1 MIEQACRRG
10 RRLVVAACVGI
21 AIALLDPA
29 PVAWA
34 ADDCGPPSGGLV
46 ICNAANQTNG
56 GYHDA
61 DGITYTGAD
70 LTIRHLGDG
79 LLPTQ
84 FIALDGGGVLS
95 VQSNAAILQTQPGA
109 PAGISVVSSDGP
121 VTIVTGTA
129 GAVLVTGDG
138 VRGLRAETTGG
149 SGEVVI
155 DAKADVA
162 ALGDYTFTPYAQAA
176 VFAQAVGGNVTV
188 DTRSVLATGAGAMG
202 VFASSLLVGGTTM
215 VRVAG
220 DVSSDNVGIFADGQ
234 GAVTVL
240 AHDVETFGDNAP
252 GVRALGSN
260 SAAAVSVTADKVTT
274 HGDASLGIW
283 ATSLLGS
290 VAIEAQAVM
299 TSGATANG
307 ILADSHGS
315 LSITIGGAIHS
326 GGAGIVAL
334 SDLGPIT
341 VRAGDIVSG
350 GGGLTAVI
358 QTGGS
363 GEAIDIVTGKVVAAG
378 NGIQVLNN
386 AGAVTL
392 RSGGVEVSGAGNDG
406 VAVNGAGAS
415 QVEVTGAVSVEDGF
429 GVQVAG
435 TSVDLVTRAVTT
447 GGGGGIG
454 VRGNAALG
462 PASITVLGQVTT
474 SGTLAQGVVGSSGGG
489 LLTIRTQGVSTRGE
503 ASSAIEASLFGT
515 GSLSIEAG
523 GPLET
528 LGADAFGIL
537 FGNAGGPTQ
546 IVAEDISTAGV
557 GATGI
562 AGQSRGDIGILVK
575 GTIST
580 LGFQASGIDVGSTTG
595 AAIAIETGAVSTA
608 GDLAFGIA
616 AGRSGPGTAAV
627 SILVHGAIATAG
639 EIATG
644 ILASNSGSGGIVI
657 TAAGVSTQGNAA
669 YAILADDQAGG
680 GTGGVQIRSAG
691 QVSTAGDGA
700 LGINVFSR
708 SSGIVI
714 DADSVSTARAAAN
727 AIQATALG
735 EGNAADVQVM
745 LRGQVETQGLL
756 AHGLFLQ
763 AVNGNIF
770 ADLHEVQAT
779 GLAAQGVLAV
789 AADRV
794 EIALD
799 RVEGGAQAA
808 GIAATVGQA
817 ALITVRAGGT
827 LGSLADLA
835 VSVDGGGDATLHL
848 YGQALGTLVFA
859 EGDDTVY
866 VHDGGRLDL
875 RKFFDSDSDGVRD
888 LDGST
893 ASSVFGDG
901 EDLVVIERGGVLGL
915 PTVADGE
922 IGQLVE
928 GLELLR
934 NAGLIDLRET
944 APGLAVNDR
953 MVISNLESDG
963 GGLFLDVR
971 LDAGGPNFA
980 QATDRLV
987 VTGDLTGITYVSV
1000 KNAGGLGD
1008 DTDQDVGFPTDP
1020 NQRGISIVQVKGA
1033 ADAGAVQLAKP
1044 VVAGAWEYHLVHF
1057 DPYDLNDYQPD
1068 TQSNPDESDPELGF
1082 TPFHDYRLQ
1091 STFFPGVYEYA
1102 ALVQGANLLGQA
1114 ALGGLLDRPVAPDA
1128 IAQPGGGQGAALG
1141 LADTQE
1147 AVRAT
1152 AGDGLALGGW
1162 IAGFGAGLRVS
1173 PGHDSD
1179 FHQDTYGLQVG
1190 YDAVGWRDLFAAGDR
1205 LLLGVAGTLAE
1216 GRVDFDG
1223 SDSKLDLSL
1232 YGAGVYAGYR
1242 AGGLKAGLVA
1252 QFLAGSGDYSAP
1264 YQGVDDDFG
1273 LTSLGLAGDAAW
1285 RFELGAAY
1293 LEPSARL
1300 AYVHSWSDDFSDGAD
1315 VPITLDDSQSLVGR
1329 LAVELG
1335 TRIDSV
1341 SPYVRV
1347 GVSREFLGESEASAS
1362 GLTFESSTRGTA
1374 FELGGGLAVWDLGNN
1389 LSLHLD
1395 ATWRFGDEVSGL
1407 GASAALKLSW

>member
-1 MIEQACRRG
+1 MIERACWRG
-10 RRLVVAACVGI
+10 RRVVVAACVGI
-21 AIALLDPA
+21 AFALLDPA
-29 PVAWA
+29 PAAWG

-46 ICNAANQTNG
+46 ICNAANETNG

-84 FIALDGGGVLS
+84 FISLEGGGALG

-109 PAGISVVSSDGP
+109 PAGISVVSSDGSA
-121 VTIVTGTA
+121 TIVTGSA

-149 SGEVVI
+149 SGDVVI
-155 DAKADVA
+155 DANADVTV
-162 ALGDYTFTPYAQAA
+162 LGDYTFTPYAQAA

-202 VFASSLLVGGTTM
+202 VFASSLLVGGTTT
-215 VRVAG
+215 VRAAG
-220 DVSSDNVGIFADGQ
+220 TVSSDNIGILADGQ
-234 GAVTVL
+234 GAVTVE
-240 AHDVETFGDNAP
+240 ARTVETFGDGAA

-260 SAAAVSVTADKVTT
+260 STAAVSVTLDKVVTQ
-274 HGDASLGIW
+274 GDGAPGIW
-283 ATSLLGS
+283 ATSLQGS
-290 VAIEAQAVM
+290 VDIAAQAV
-299 TSGATANG
+299 TTDGLNSTGVAASSYGA
-307 ILADSHGS
+307 
-315 LSITIGGAIHS
+315 LSIAIGGAIRS
-326 GGAGIVAL
+326 GGSGISAI
-334 SDLGPIT
+334 SQTGPIT
-341 VRAGDIVSG
+341 VRAHDILAG
-350 GGGLTAVI
+350 GGGLTAAI

-363 GEAIDIVTGKVVAAG
+363 GEAIDIQVGKIVAIG

-435 TSVDLVTRAVTT
+435 TSVELVTRAVTT
-447 GGGGGIG
+447 GGDGGVG
-454 VRGNAALG
+454 VRGNAAFG

-474 SGTLAQGVVGSSGGG
+474 TGAMAQGVVGSSGGG

-503 ASSAIEASLFGT
+503 DSSAIEASLFDT

-523 GPLET
+523 GPLRT
-528 LGADAFGIL
+528 QGKDAFGIF

-546 IVAEDISTAGV
+546 IVAEDISTAGF

-562 AGQSRGDIGILVK
+562 TGQSRGDIDILVK

-580 LGFQASGIDVGSTTG
+580 LGLQASGIDVGSTTG

-616 AGRSGPGTAAV
+616 AGRSGLGTAAV
-627 SILVHGAIATAG
+627 SILAHGAVATAG
-639 EIATG
+639 EIANG

-669 YAILADDQAGG
+669 YAILADDQAEG
-680 GTGGVQIRSAG
+680 GTGGVRIRSAG
-691 QVSTAGDGA
+691 KVSTLGDLANGIFA
-700 LGINVFSR
+700 LSK

-714 DADSVSTARAAAN
+714 DADSVSTEGDAAAAIQALAQGIGAAAN
-727 AIQATALG
+727 LEVT
-735 EGNAADVQVM
+735 
-745 LRGQVETQGLL
+745 LRGRAETRGFVSQGLY
-756 AHGLFLQ
+756 LQ
-763 AVNGNIF
+763 ALNGSIL
-770 ADLHEVQAT
+770 ADAHEVQAS
-779 GLAAQGVLAV
+779 GLGSQGIYAV
-789 AADRV
+789 ASDRIDIV
-794 EIALD
+794 LD

-808 GIAATVGQA
+808 GVAMTAGEAAT
-817 ALITVRAGGT
+817 LTVRAGGSV
-827 LGSLADLA
+827 GSLADLA
-835 VSVDGGGDATLHL
+835 VTAAGGGDATLHL
-848 YGQALGTLVFA
+848 YGQALGTLVFG

-875 RKFFDSDSDGVRD
+875 RLFADTDGDGLRD

-893 ASSVFGDG
+893 ASSSFGDG
-901 EDLVVIERGGVLGL
+901 DDLVVIERGGVLGL

-987 VTGDLTGITYVSV
+987 VTGDLTGVTYVSV

-1008 DTDQDVGFPTDP
+1008 NTDQDVGFPTDP
-1020 NQRGISIVQVKGA
+1020 NQRGISIVQVKGQ
-1033 ADAGAVQLAKP
+1033 ADADAVQLARP
-1044 VVAGAWEYHLVHF
+1044 VVAGAWQYHVVHF
-1057 DPYDLNDYQPD
+1057 DPYDLNDYQPA
-1068 TQSNPDESDPELGF
+1068 TQSNPEESDQELGF

-1091 STFFPGVYEYA
+1091 SSFFPGVYEYA
-1102 ALVQGANLLGQA
+1102 ALIQGANLLGQA
-1114 ALGGLLDRPVAPDA
+1114 ALGGLLDRPRAPDA
-1128 IAQPGGGQGAALG
+1128 IVQPGGGQGAALG
-1141 LADTQE
+1141 RADTQE

-1162 IAGFGAGLRVS
+1162 LAGFGAGLEVS

-1179 FHQDTYGLQVG
+1179 FHQDSYGLQAG
-1190 YDAVGWRDLFAAGDR
+1190 YDAAG
-1205 LLLGVAGTLAE
+1205 
-1216 GRVDFDG
+1216 
-1223 SDSKLDLSL
+1223 
-1232 YGAGVYAGYR
+1232 
-1242 AGGLKAGLVA
+1242 
-1252 QFLAGSGDYSAP
+1252 
-1264 YQGVDDDFG
+1264 
-1273 LTSLGLAGDAAW
+1273 
-1285 RFELGAAY
+1285 
-1293 LEPSARL
+1293 
-1300 AYVHSWSDDFSDGAD
+1300 
-1315 VPITLDDSQSLVGR
+1315 
-1329 LAVELG
+1329 
-1335 TRIDSV
+1335 
-1341 SPYVRV
+1341 
-1347 GVSREFLGESEASAS
+1347 
-1362 GLTFESSTRGTA
+1362 
-1374 FELGGGLAVWDLGNN
+1374 
-1389 LSLHLD
+1389 
-1395 ATWRFGDEVSGL
+1395 
-1407 GASAALKLSW
+1407 